1 MKTLTA
7 IIFILNSLYSFS
19 APIVDTIRYVDNV
32 GIQKQSSK
40 GKTIYFFCPI
50 NSFDQ
55 ENYLE
60 KFNSLYRKKK
70 IQSLNDCTIKLI
82 FFNSSKSEAKG
93 LKVKFN
99 GADTTII
106 INEFECIFEN
116 FDRRKI
122 QIHVERDD
130 INKYYRTKWFNKNS
144 SLISVSISDSVTCF
158 NQLPD
163 RIPVYENYISQLFKP
178 LYSDSEMIKY
188 LSDSISSS
196 KRQIEILQNSLKD
209 ITDSLNQLTQ
219 LYFLMN
225 EKVMSI
231 EAENSKKRNKVVIDR
246 FRSSL
251 NKSENDEE

>member
-1 MKTLTA
+1 MKTLTT
-7 IIFILNSLYSFS
+7 IFFFLNSLNSFS
-19 APIVDTIRYVDNV
+19 APIVDTIKYVDNLE
-32 GIQKQSSK
+32 IQKQSSK
-40 GKTIYFFCPI
+40 GKTIYFFCPV
-50 NSFDQ
+50 NSFTQ

-82 FFNSSKSEAKG
+82 FFNSAKSEAKG

-99 GADTTII
+99 GIDSTII

-122 QIHVERDD
+122 QIHVERED
-130 INKYYRTKWFNKNS
+130 ISKYYRTNWFNNNS
-144 SLISVSISDSVTCF
+144 SLISVNISDSVTCF

-188 LSDSISSS
+188 LSDSVSTS
-196 KRQIEILQNSLKD
+196 KRQIEILSNSLME
-209 ITDSLNQLTQ
+209 ITDSLNQLSR
-219 LYFLMN
+219 LYLLMN
-225 EKVMSI
+225 EKVISI
-231 EAENSKKRNKVVIDR
+231 EVENSKKRNKQSIDR

-251 NKSENDEE
+251 NKSENEEE